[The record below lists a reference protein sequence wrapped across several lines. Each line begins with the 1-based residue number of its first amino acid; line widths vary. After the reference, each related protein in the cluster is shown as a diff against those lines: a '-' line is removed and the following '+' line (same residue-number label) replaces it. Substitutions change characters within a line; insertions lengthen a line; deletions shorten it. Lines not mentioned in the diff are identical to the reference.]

1 MQDKQ
6 ASKVPV
12 LTSDTAV
19 MAVIGDPIRHSK
31 SPLMHNAALAAS
43 EWNGVYTAFHVL
55 PERLGEAI
63 AGMRALG
70 IRGMNVT
77 IPHKESVIPF
87 LDEIDDHARMI
98 GAVNTIVN
106 DKGRLIGY
114 NTDGPGYV
122 RSLIEE
128 TGIDLKETRVLLIG
142 AGGAARGL
150 AYALLHDGVKQLM
163 IANRTPER
171 AERIVEELHMM
182 GSIEAAALIDGMPQV
197 DPEQVDV
204 IINTTSLG
212 MHPHVDDMS
221 IQASYIMP
229 HMIISDIIYNPLETK
244 LLAAAQAAGART
256 HSGLGMFVYQGA
268 IAFELWTGK
277 EAPVDV
283 MREAVLQAM
292 QDVK

>member
-6 ASKVPV
+6 ACNVPV

-31 SPLMHNAALAAS
+31 SPLMHNAALAAC

-77 IPHKESVIPF
+77 IPHKEHVIPF

-114 NTDGPGYV
+114 NT
-122 RSLIEE
+122 
-128 TGIDLKETRVLLIG
+128 
-142 AGGAARGL
+142 
-150 AYALLHDGVKQLM
+150 
-163 IANRTPER
+163 
-171 AERIVEELHMM
+171 
-182 GSIEAAALIDGMPQV
+182 IEAAALIDGMPQV

-277 EAPVDV
+277 EAPVNV
-283 MREAVLQAM
+283 MREAVLHAM
-292 QDVK
+292 QEVK

>member
-6 ASKVPV
+6 ACNVPV

-31 SPLMHNAALAAS
+31 SPLMHNAALAAC

-77 IPHKESVIPF
+77 IPHKEHVIPF

-128 TGIDLKETRVLLIG
+128 TGIDLRATRVLLIG

-150 AYALLHDGVKQLM
+150 AYALLHGGVKQLI

-277 EAPVDV
+277 EAPVNV
-283 MREAVLQAM
+283 MREAVLHAM
-292 QDVK
+292 QEVK